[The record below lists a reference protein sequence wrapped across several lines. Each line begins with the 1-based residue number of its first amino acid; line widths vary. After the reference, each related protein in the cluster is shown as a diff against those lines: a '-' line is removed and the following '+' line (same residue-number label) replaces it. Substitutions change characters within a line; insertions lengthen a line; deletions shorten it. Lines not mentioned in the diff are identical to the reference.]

1 MRPVKP
7 LWTDLKTELKARSL
21 WVSWGVLA
29 LLVLVLH
36 GYVEYRYV
44 EQRYEDERSLLTDR
58 LSVIRYQLESTLANN
73 LSLINGLA
81 AFIAT
86 YPDFSQAQFDLY
98 ASTVMSREPSLV
110 NLAVAP
116 DLVVRYVY
124 PVAGNEA
131 ALGLDYMQQ
140 VDQRDGVLRVI
151 QNGSL
156 VIAGPITLVQGGV
169 AFVGRAPVYVRD
181 AAGNDVLWGI
191 VSSPMLAEAIYER
204 AGLLNGTSGLMLAIR
219 GTDGLASPDA
229 FFGDNAVFSNPV
241 AVTMPVAAGGSSW
254 ELGAVPGAGFIVP
267 AGNLLRLR
275 TGSVLVFLLLALLL
289 FLRSRQM
296 RQNRSLRSIIFRNER
311 FLRAVETVSHV
322 GGWRWSGTD
331 FTEMSAQTRSIMQ
344 LPDDEQSVDMVAF
357 CHSLDQDSRDSVSH
371 YIRSAW
377 RNRHRLD
384 QELELRRRDG
394 AVIWL
399 HLKAD
404 VVAVDDDAPELIGA
418 LQDVTQQKQVDQLI
432 EYQANYDQLTALP
445 NRALFLDRLQN
456 ALRQSRRRSA
466 RLAVLFIDLDNFKS
480 VNDNLGHDAG
490 DELLIESARRIQ
502 SCVRAD
508 DTLARH
514 SGDEFVAL
522 IGDVFSANVAS
533 RIAEKMILCMREPFM
548 IGERQV
554 YCGASVGV
562 SFYPDDGDSAD
573 TLVIKADQ
581 AMYEV
586 KKSGRN
592 AWQFYTAAMQA
603 ESERKHQL
611 YNELVAAVND
621 DQLIVHYQPV
631 VSAETGCIVGCEA
644 LVRWPREYGPWIPP
658 DEFIQVA
665 EERGLINRIDLLV
678 LQRSLQFISEL
689 NEELGTAV
697 TLSVNVSPRLLHMR
711 DDDARDWLEILNTQ
725 DRVAVTIE
733 ITERVLVDE
742 SANIRKILQEL
753 NLAGVRIAID
763 DFGTGYSGLSYFSRF
778 PVSAVKI
785 DRSFVRDLGIGA
797 TETTLVETILLL
809 GSKLGIEVIAEGVE
823 TGEQAAFLRT
833 NRCDLLQGYHIA
845 PPLPGADFYE
855 FVRRSKTSA
864 AEIH

>member
-1 MRPVKP
+1 MRLVKQ
-7 LWTDLKTELKARSL
+7 LWADLRSTLRARSL
-21 WVSWGVLA
+21 WVSWAALA
-29 LLVLVLH
+29 LLALVLH
-36 GYVEYRYV
+36 SYIERSYI
-44 EQRYEDERSLLTDR
+44 EQRNADQRSLLTDR

-81 AFIAT
+81 AFIAS
-86 YPDFSQAQFDLY
+86 YPDFTQTQFDLY

-116 DLVVRYVY
+116 GLVVRYVY
-124 PVAGNEA
+124 PVSGNEA

-140 VDQRDGVLRVI
+140 ADQRDGVLRVI

-156 VIAGPITLVQGGV
+156 VIAGPINLVQGGV
-169 AFVGRAPVYVRD
+169 AFIGRAPVYVQD
-181 AAGNDVLWGI
+181 DVGNEVLWGI
-191 VSSPMLAEAIYER
+191 VSSPMLAETIYER
-204 AGLLNGTSGLMLAIR
+204 AGLRSGASGLMLAIR
-219 GTDGLASPDA
+219 GNDGLANHDA
-229 FFGDNAVFSNPV
+229 FFGDNSVFSDPA

-254 ELGAVPGAGFIVP
+254 ELAAVPGAGLIVP
-267 AGNLLRLR
+267 AGNLTRLR
-275 TGSVLVFLLLALLL
+275 VGSVTVFLLLALLL

-296 RQNRSLRSIIFRNER
+296 RQNQSLRSIIFRNER

-331 FTEMSAQTRSIMQ
+331 FTEMSAQTRIIMM
-344 LPDDEQSVDMVAF
+344 LPDDEQSVDMSAF
-357 CHSLDQDSRDSVSH
+357 CYSLDKNSCDSVSH

-384 QELELRRRDG
+384 QELELHRRDG
-394 AVIWL
+394 TVIWL

-404 VVAVDDDAPELIGA
+404 MVAVDDGSPELIGA
-418 LQDVTQQKQVDQLI
+418 LQNITQQKQVDQLI
-432 EYQANYDQLTALP
+432 EYQANFDQLTALP

-456 ALRQSRRRSA
+456 AVRQSKRRST
-466 RLAVLFIDLDNFKS
+466 RIAVLFIDLDNFKS

-502 SCVRAD
+502 SCVRID

-522 IGDVFSANVAS
+522 LEDVFSASVAS

-548 IGERQV
+548 IGGRQV

-562 SFYPDDGDSAD
+562 SFYPDDGDNAD

-586 KKSGRN
+586 KKAGRN
-592 AWQFYTAAMQA
+592 SWQFYTAAMQL
-603 ESERKHQL
+603 ESERKHKL
-611 YNELVAAVND
+611 YNELVAAVNA

-631 VSAETGCIVGCEA
+631 VSADTGCIVGCEA
-644 LVRWPREYGPWIPP
+644 LVRWPRDDGPWIPP
-658 DEFIQVA
+658 DEFIQIA

-689 NEELGTAV
+689 NAELGTAV

-742 SANIRKILQEL
+742 SANIRKVLQEL

-809 GSKLGIEVIAEGVE
+809 ASKLGIEVVAEGVE

-845 PPLPGADFYE
+845 PPLPGADFYA